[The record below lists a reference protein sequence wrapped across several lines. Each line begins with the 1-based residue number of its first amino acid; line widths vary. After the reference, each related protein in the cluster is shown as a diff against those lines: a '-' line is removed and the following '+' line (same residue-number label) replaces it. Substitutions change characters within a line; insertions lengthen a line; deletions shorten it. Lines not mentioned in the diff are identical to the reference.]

1 MYNRSWVVV
10 GQPELA
16 WEGIA
21 SWLRD
26 KLIGLC
32 QERAIVFLQVKAR
45 AAAKLVSWDE
55 IQDDASSFL
64 VLSFVFCSSQ
74 LPLRAFYRIGDCIY
88 G

>member
-1 MYNRSWVVV
+1 VV

-21 SWLRD
+21 SWLRQINWS
-26 KLIGLC
+26 LSRA
-32 QERAIVFLQVKAR
+32 RAIVFLQ
-45 AAAKLVSWDE
+45 
-55 IQDDASSFL
+55 DDARLPSLFCPFFL
-64 VLSFVFCSSQ
+64 CSSQ